1 MTGGAVDITADLVQ
15 RLQKVRALTES
26 SVPGEAAAAAA
37 KLQEIL
43 LKYNLE
49 MEDIEEESPEADD
62 RYVKE
67 ELELAATSGN
77 MINWRRILLS
87 GIARSLMCAA
97 FGYKGTPKMVIVGQ
111 KHNIE
116 IVRHFY
122 DYLSSEISRLADAT
136 WQKAR
141 SRTLEHGRSWKS
153 SFYNGA
159 VDIVVQR
166 LEEKYQQ
173 VSRRNSETRA
183 LVLRNERELD
193 DAVGNLIGRVRRNTV
208 RQRHSEAGYSRGARA
223 GKRVSLDDPVRGGG
237 ASGRLRGSRR
247 RRR

>member
-1 MTGGAVDITADLVQ
+1 MTGSTVDITTDLIQ

-49 MEDIEEESPEADD
+49 MDDIEDDSPASDD

-67 ELELAATSGN
+67 ELELGTTSGN

-87 GIARSLMCAA
+87 GVARSLMCAA
-97 FGYKGTPKMVIVGQ
+97 FGYQGTRKMVIVGQ
-111 KHNIE
+111 RHNIE

-136 WQKAR
+136 WIKVR
-141 SRTLEHGRSWKS
+141 NRTREHARSWKS

-173 VSRRNSETRA
+173 VSNRDSHTQA
-183 LVLRNERELD
+183 LVLRNERDLD
-193 DAVGNLIGRVRRNTV
+193 DAVGNLIGRVRKNTV
-208 RQRHSEAGYSRGARA
+208 RQRYSEAGYSNGARV
-223 GKRVSLDDPVRGGG
+223 GKRVSLDHPVRGNGRT
-237 ASGRLRGSRR
+237 SRLRRSRR
-247 RRR
+247 S